1 MTTVAEIAG
10 MDRAA
15 LSRLWQRLFGGA
27 VPPRMSQPVLRQ
39 LLAFELQVQ
48 KYGGLGAAD
57 RARLARI
64 AARRSLPT
72 ARPTLK
78 PGVRLLRT
86 WNGVTHVVE
95 VTADGYLWNG
105 SRQRS
110 LSAIAR
116 AITGTRWSGP
126 RFFGMTEAGAATAA
140 QSSGMAERPARPR
153 ARAT

>member
-1 MTTVAEIAG
+1 MTTVAEIEG

-15 LSRLWQRLFGGA
+15 LSLLWRRLIGGA

-48 KYGGLGAAD
+48 KHGGLAAAE

-64 AARRSLPT
+64 ATKQSLPPP
-72 ARPTLK
+72 RPTLK
-78 PGVRLLRT
+78 PGARLLRT

-95 VTADGYLWNG
+95 VTPEGYLWNG

-126 RFFGMTEAGAATAA
+126 RFFGLGESAPLAGGRDRQKAAKVQKPRMRTA
-140 QSSGMAERPARPR
+140 
-153 ARAT
+153 

>member
-1 MTTVAEIAG
+1 VTTVAEIAG

-15 LSRLWQRLFGGA
+15 LSLLWRRFFGGA

-48 KYGGLGAAD
+48 KQGGLGAAE
-57 RARLARI
+57 RTRLARI
-64 AARRSLPT
+64 AAKQSLPP

-78 PGVRLLRT
+78 PGARLLRT

-95 VTADGYLWNG
+95 VTPEGYLWNG

-126 RFFGMTEAGAATAA
+126 RFFGLAENAALAVARDTQKTAKVR
-140 QSSGMAERPARPR
+140 QPR
-153 ARAT
+153 TRAA